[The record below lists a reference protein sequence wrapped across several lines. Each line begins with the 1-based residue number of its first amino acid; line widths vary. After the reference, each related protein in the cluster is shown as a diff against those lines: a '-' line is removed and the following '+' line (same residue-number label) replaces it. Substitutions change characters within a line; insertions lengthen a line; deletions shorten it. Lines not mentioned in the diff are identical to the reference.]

1 MERTLVLSSSFEPL
15 ASINWQKAITLLT
28 LGKCEIVE
36 EYDREIRS
44 AFLVIKMPAVVR
56 LISYFRRGKRVVRFN
71 RQNVLARDKW
81 RCQYCGQKKSTKD
94 LTYDHVVPRAK
105 GGKTEWAN
113 IVSCCKK
120 CNSSKANRSPQEAGM
135 KLLSKPK
142 KPSWVPV
149 AVIPIRKGNIPEQWI
164 NYLYWNSPLDE
175 G

>member
-1 MERTLVLSSSFEPL
+1 MQRTLVLSSSFEPL
-15 ASINWQKAITLLT
+15 AAINWQKAIVLLT
-28 LGKCEIVE
+28 LGKVEIVE
-36 EYDREIRS
+36 TYDRDIRS

-81 RCQYCGQKKSTKD
+81 RCQYCGEKKPIKE
-94 LTYDHVVPRAK
+94 LTYDHVTPRSK

-113 IVSCCKK
+113 IVASCGSCNLKK
-120 CNSSKANRSPQEAGM
+120 GNRTPQEAGM
-135 KLLSKPK
+135 RLLSKPK
-142 KPSWVPV
+142 KPSWVPALFV
-149 AVIPIRKGNIPEQWI
+149 PIKKGSVPEQWI

>member
-28 LGKCEIVE
+28 LNKVE
-36 EYDREIRS
+36 LIESYERNIRS
-44 AFLVIKMPAVVR
+44 AYLVIKMPAVVR

-94 LTYDHVVPRAK
+94 LTYDHVIPRSS
-105 GGKTEWAN
+105 GGTTCWTN
-113 IVSCCKK
+113 IVSSCGK
-120 CNSSKANRSPQEAGM
+120 CNLKKGNRTPQEAGM
-135 KLLSKPK
+135 KLLSKPE